1 MAYTSWAFTATQTV
15 GEEST
20 VTITS
25 VTSGTDAAV
34 TQRRVYLQMDSGEFL
49 VPTGVTT
56 DYNQWALADS
66 SIDIDAL
73 GDSDKALRIVVEWLD
88 VNDAVLYDSTQYVGL
103 TLYNE
108 SFDYSLTQ
116 LMTSNAALI
125 GDNNFFPN
133 KELLRT
139 YIDGGNQAMSFAND
153 LYNAQLCYD
162 KATDLRVS
170 SQYYFNGNS

>member
-1 MAYTSWAFTATQTV
+1 MAYTSWSFSVSQTV

-20 VTITS
+20 VTITA
-25 VTSGTDAAV
+25 VVSGSDGAV
-34 TQRRVYLQMDSGEFL
+34 TQRRVYLQTDSGEYL

-56 DYNQWALADS
+56 EYNAWALADS
-66 SIDIDAL
+66 SVDIDAL
-73 GDSDKALRIVVEWLD
+73 GESDKALRIVVQWLD
-88 VNDAVLYDSTQYVGL
+88 VNNTVLYDSTQYVGL

-108 SFDYSLTQ
+108 SFDYLLTQ
-116 LMTSNAALI
+116 LMAANAVLI

-139 YIDGGNQAMSFAND
+139 YIDAGNHAISFADD

-162 KATDLRVS
+162 KATALRVS
-170 SQYYFNGNS
+170 SQYYYNGNS

>member
-1 MAYTSWAFTATQTV
+1 MAYTSWSFTVTQSA

-20 VTITS
+20 ITITN
-25 VTSGTDAAV
+25 VVSGTDVAV
-34 TQRRVYLQMDSGEFL
+34 TQRRVYLQTDSGDFL
-49 VPTGVTT
+49 VPDGVATE
-56 DYNQWALADS
+56 YNQWALADS
-66 SIDIDAL
+66 SIDIDCL
-73 GDSDKALRIVVEWLD
+73 DKDYGLRIVVQWLNVSD
-88 VNDAVLYDSTQYVGL
+88 VVLYDATQYVGV

-108 SFDYSLTQ
+108 SFDYLLTQ
-116 LMTSNAALI
+116 LMTANSVLI

-139 YIDGGNQAMSFAND
+139 YIDGGNQAISFADD

-162 KATDLRVS
+162 KATALRLS

>member
-1 MAYTSWAFTATQTV
+1 MAYTSWSFTVTQTV
-15 GEEST
+15 GEESS

-25 VTSGTDAAV
+25 VTSGTDASV
-34 TQRRVYLQMDSGEFL
+34 TQRRVYLQTDSGDFL

-56 DYNQWALADS
+56 EYNAWALADS
-66 SIDIDAL
+66 SVTIDAL
-73 GDSDKALRIVVEWLD
+73 DKDYGLRIVVQWLD
-88 VNDAVLYDSTQYVGL
+88 VNDVVLYDSTQYVGL

-108 SFDYSLTQ
+108 SFDYLLVQ
-116 LMTSNAALI
+116 LMAANAVLI

-139 YIDGGNQAMSFAND
+139 YIDGGNQAISFADD

-162 KATDLRVS
+162 KATALRVS

>member
-1 MAYTSWAFTATQTV
+1 MAYTSWSFVVSQTV

-20 VTITS
+20 VTVTS

-34 TQRRVYLQMDSGEFL
+34 TQRRVYLQTDSGEFL

-56 DYNQWALADS
+56 EYNEWALADAS
-66 SIDIDAL
+66 VDIDCL
-73 GDSDKALRIVVEWLD
+73 DKDYSLRVVTQWLD
-88 VNDAVLYDSTQYVGL
+88 VSNTVLYDSTQYVGL

-108 SFDYSLTQ
+108 SFDYLLTQ
-116 LMTSNAALI
+116 LMAANAVLI

-139 YIDGGNQAMSFAND
+139 YIDGGNHAISFADD

-162 KATDLRVS
+162 KATALRIS